1 MKLKKVKI
9 GALMA
14 LTMQVVELKCIV
26 FVAQEQC
33 VMKGGTDM
41 MLL

>member
-1 MKLKKVKI
+1 
-9 GALMA
+9 MA
-14 LTMQVVELKCIV
+14 LTLQVVELKCVI
-26 FVAQEQC
+26 FVAGGQC